1 MAKEKTKVVLVDDHT
16 LFRKGMTEL
25 INNFDNYTVVWEA
38 SNGKEFIKSI
48 SICPTPEIV
57 LLDVAMPEMD
67 GFETAAWIKLKYPNI
82 KILIL
87 SMLDSEETIIK
98 MLKIKVNG
106 YILKDIEPNEL
117 KIALDD
123 TMQKGFYY
131 TDLVSGTMAKSIN
144 VELIPDTSI
153 SLRDREIE
161 FIRLCCTDYT
171 YKEISDLLRV
181 SLRTVDGYRESVFTK
196 LKIKSRISLLL
207 YAMKN
212 NYFKL

>member
-153 SLRDREIE
+153 SLSDREIE